1 MIQSCHSLRKLDALR
16 AMEEIYVNVE
26 DIKPSISQT
35 AETIQQSHTN
45 QTSII
50 ICGVK
55 KSLIENTDIKKT
67 CPAGWRMFSCTC
79 YFLSTQSGSWEKA
92 REDCRARGADLVI
105 IDSPEEQTFLSGF
118 ISTSETWIGLS
129 DREEEGVWKWV
140 DGTPLNL
147 TYWAVKQ
154 PDNGGG
160 DPKWGEEDCA
170 HLGHD
175 GSAHLTH
182 DESAHWNDLLCGSLL
197 RWICEE
203 MA

>member
-1 MIQSCHSLRKLDALR
+1 
-16 AMEEIYVNVE
+16 
-26 DIKPSISQT
+26 
-35 AETIQQSHTN
+35 
-45 QTSII
+45 
-50 ICGVK
+50 
-55 KSLIENTDIKKT
+55 
-67 CPAGWRMFSCTC
+67 MFSCTC

-118 ISTSETWIGLS
+118 ISTFTWIGLS

-182 DESAHWNDLLCGSLL
+182 DESAHWNDLSCGSRL